1 MRSGSD
7 ARGRPSLSQRKTETA
22 VDGSQ
27 VSLLGAEGS
36 DGYRNQSRWKRLRRK
51 YSGWRA
57 GLVMSSCCTGAVF
70 LLNVFLTIWAT
81 QKFGTS
87 NGYGVLISG
96 SCATTKRASTWIHLG
111 INVLSTLLL
120 SASNYCMQILTAPT
134 RSEIDLAHS
143 KGTWLDI
150 GVPSMRNLRWISRY
164 RVCIWILL
172 AGSSLP
178 LHLLYNSAVY
188 DTLTANVY
196 TVYGGSKDIDSWT
209 NYTQGTI
216 GGYSASYITPKTGT
230 IYEMVKQGQGLD
242 RLEPRDCI
250 TAYGKDFVSDRR
262 DVVLVLNE
270 TGKQPDDQMFIIS
283 LAEPRSDPASWM
295 CTNIH
300 QQGPCEASVALPTVN
315 DWRYFDSSGQI
326 FTLIE
331 YCLSEKV
338 DEHCELQFSVPI
350 IVIVIIANLIKL
362 LCMLYT
368 VRTHR
373 MPTIVT
379 VGDAI
384 ASFLQNP
391 DPTTDGRC
399 TLSNKGVV
407 NDKKWTKR
415 PTSLN
420 ASRVKEFVPPE
431 PQPWVNKRGKWLES
445 ASAARWTFCYAW

>member
-1 MRSGSD
+1 M
-7 ARGRPSLSQRKTETA
+7 L
-22 VDGSQ
+22 
-27 VSLLGAEGS
+27 
-36 DGYRNQSRWKRLRRK
+36 
-51 YSGWRA
+51 
-57 GLVMSSCCTGAVF
+57 MSSCCTGAVF
-70 LLNVFLTIWAT
+70 LLNVLLSIWAT
-81 QKFGTS
+81 RKFGTT

-96 SCATTKRASTWIHLG
+96 SCASTKRASTWIHLG

-134 RSEIDLAHS
+134 RSEIDRAHA
-143 KGTWLDI
+143 KGKWLDI
-150 GVPSMRNLRWISRY
+150 GVPSMRNLKWISWY

-188 DTLTANVY
+188 DTLTTNLY
-196 TVYGGSKDIDSWT
+196 TVYGGSKDINSWT

-216 GGYSASYITPKTGT
+216 GGYSGSYLTPKAGT
-230 IYEMVKQGQGLD
+230 IFQMVQQGQLD
-242 RLEPRDCI
+242 KLEPRDCI

-270 TGKQPDDQMFIIS
+270 TGKQPSDEMFIIGS
-283 LAEPRSDPASWM
+283 KSPRSNPASWI
-295 CTNIH
+295 CSNIH
-300 QQGPCEASVALPTVN
+300 PTKPCEASIALPTAD

-331 YCLSEKV
+331 YCLSEKT
-338 DEHCELQFSVPI
+338 DEHCELQFSVTI

-368 VRTHR
+368 VQTHK

-384 ASFLQNP
+384 ASFLHHP
-391 DPTTDGRC
+391 DPTTEGRC
-399 TLSNKGVV
+399 TLSNAGVV
-407 NDKKWTKR
+407 DDKKWCNRIRGPNGTKV
-415 PTSLN
+415 T
-420 ASRVKEFVPPE
+420 EFLPPE
-431 PQPWVNKRGKWLES
+431 PQPWIAKRSKWLES
-445 ASAARWTFCYAW
+445 ASAARWMFCYTW